1 MSGRALRVT
10 FAMAPEVRPRIF
22 PPAVIARFEELAR
35 VGPFLTEY
43 ESDAA
48 RIALVDTDVL
58 VTGWGAPYV
67 DGAVLDGA
75 PRLQAILHSGGTIKP
90 FVSDEVLARGI
101 RVTSAAAANAAP
113 VAEYAVAMIVL
124 ANKKVL
130 PIAARYRQLR
140 RDFDIEGAF
149 PGLGNFGKRI
159 GIVGASKIGRKVIEL
174 LRGYDLEV
182 VVYDPFLSAAEA
194 AELGVESVGLDDL
207 LSTSDV
213 VSVHAPSLPATR
225 NLVDAR
231 GIGLMR
237 DGATLV
243 NTARGEIIDQDALTR
258 RVMAGELFAILDV
271 TTPWV
276 LDAEHPL
283 YAHDHALLTPH
294 IAGSFGVELHRLAD
308 GVLDELRRLAAGQP
322 PAHGVEADLMSITA

>member
-1 MSGRALRVT
+1 MTAAAPRIS
-10 FAMAPEVRPRIF
+10 FAMASDVRQRIF
-22 PPAVIARFEELAR
+22 PPEVLARFEGMAEI
-35 VGPFLTEY
+35 GPFLTEY
-43 ESDAA
+43 ESDAS
-48 RIALVDTDVL
+48 RSALAETDVL
-58 VTGWGAPYV
+58 VTGWGAPLV
-67 DGAVLDGA
+67 NVEVLDAA

-101 RVTSAAAANAAP
+101 RVSSAAAANAAP

-149 PGLGNFGKRI
+149 PGIGNFGKRI

-174 LRGYDLEV
+174 LRSYDLEV
-182 VVYDPFLSAAEA
+182 VVYDPFLSTSEAE
-194 AELGVESVGLDDL
+194 ELGVQAMELDEL

-237 DGATLV
+237 DGTTLV

-258 RVMAGELFAILDV
+258 RVSAGELFAILDV

-276 LDAEHPL
+276 LEEGHPL
-283 YAHDHALLTPH
+283 YSHDHALLTPH

-308 GVLDELRRLAAGQP
+308 AVREELQRLIAGVPLE
-322 PAHGVEADLMSITA
+322 HEVEVDRMSITA